1 MNLETRIYR
10 ALLKLYPRDFRN
22 QYGAEMTRDFRENLE
37 HEGSSGGFW
46 IRTIWDVISSAGRER
61 LLGGRNM
68 RNVMVKLGG
77 IAAVIHGLVLPFLA
91 IGLLTQKLDSA
102 KPINAIDLFMNF
114 IFVGG
119 LLPLIVVA
127 SLLHLSQPRS
137 RAEYI
142 GCFLAFVASL
152 QFTISNQLLIQ
163 NPSLISGS
171 WFEPIFLIGRFGFP
185 IGLALMG
192 LARVRQTGI
201 RDLSRVSKILSGLAV
216 VLFITSA
223 IWRVMSANTLG
234 SDVMN
239 QLGMI
244 MFFVERVI
252 WIPLAWVLLTSQK
265 LSIPSRAQPA

>member
-1 MNLETRIYR
+1 M
-10 ALLKLYPRDFRN
+10 
-22 QYGAEMTRDFRENLE
+22 Q
-37 HEGSSGGFW
+37 
-46 IRTIWDVISSAGRER
+46 
-61 LLGGRNM
+61 
-68 RNVMVKLGG
+68 NVMVKLGG
-77 IAAVIHGLVLPFLA
+77 IAAVVHGLVLPLLA
-91 IGLLTQKLDSA
+91 ILLMAQKLDSA
-102 KPINAIDLFMNF
+102 KPIDAIDLFLNLVF
-114 IFVGG
+114 NNG

-152 QFTISNQLLIQ
+152 QFTIGNQLLIQ
-163 NPSLISGS
+163 NPSLIPGS

-192 LARVRQTGI
+192 LARVRQTGV

-223 IWRVMSANTLG
+223 IWRVIPPNTLG

-244 MFFVERVI
+244 VFFVERLI
-252 WIPLAWVLLTSQK
+252 WIPLAWVLLSSQK
-265 LSIPSRAQPA
+265 LSISSRALT